1 MTIYSV
7 LQTSSNSELS
17 PDVLDNS
24 YKDYSKAVAAA
35 KSTLEFSQGD
45 YDTET
50 EIYTIKD
57 DQGKVTSFE
66 LWTAGQ
72 DYWLE
77 TAKICETTVK

>member
-1 MTIYSV
+1 MTIYSI
-7 LQTSSNSELS
+7 LQTSSDSELS
-17 PDVLDNS
+17 PFIMDDS

-35 KSTLEFSQGD
+35 KHALEFSQGD

-57 DQGKVTSFE
+57 DQGRVTSFE

-77 TAKICETTVK
+77 TAEICETTVK

>member
-1 MTIYSV
+1 M
-7 LQTSSNSELS
+7 
-17 PDVLDNS
+17 S
-24 YKDYSKAVAAA
+24 YKPG
-35 KSTLEFSQGD
+35 TLVPGSWQGD
-45 YDTET
+45 YDDET